1 MLQITGNNFKE
12 CVCKRAAVN
21 LSHGLPARSLH
32 DGCRTLSAVIRTA
45 QTFLAARRAL
55 AVLVLA
61 HVLAVLALA
70 ASPRLHHWVHPDE
83 DGDDGDCAVVW
94 LLHGSGGD
102 AAPGP
107 CALPVLFGL
116 ELTARSATALPA
128 VFVPAVF
135 AGSRVF
141 EHAPPRVG

>member
-1 MLQITGNNFKE
+1 M
-12 CVCKRAAVN
+12 
-21 LSHGLPARSLH
+21 
-32 DGCRTLSAVIRTA
+32 IRTA

-55 AVLVLA
+55 VVLVLA

-83 DGDDGDCAVVW
+83 GDDGDCAVVW
-94 LLHGSGGD
+94 FAHGSGGG
-102 AAPGP
+102 AVPGP
-107 CALPVLFGL
+107 CALPLFSGL
-116 ELTARSATALPA
+116 ELAAQPAMALPA

-141 EHAPPRVG
+141 EHAPPPLG